1 MAHKEYGTR
10 RYTTTEAVNVELG
23 QLGFDFVT
31 GADGVQTG
39 SWVGIKAVNG
49 AAELATGVTATGDD
63 ISTNII
69 LQDGDI
75 IYGPFTSFNLANGG
89 DNVIAYRG

>member
-1 MAHKEYGTR
+1 MKRDYGTR

-23 QLGFDFVT
+23 QLGFDFVAGT
-31 GADGVQTG
+31 AVQTG

-49 AAELATGVTATGDD
+49 AAELQTGVTSAGDD

-75 IYGPFTSFNLANGG
+75 IYGPFTSFNLANAP

>member
-23 QLGFDFVT
+23 QLGFDFVAGT
-31 GADGVQTG
+31 GGNTG

-49 AAELATGVTATGDD
+49 AAELQTGVTDAGDD
-63 ISTNII
+63 ISTNIT

-75 IYGPFTSFNLANGG
+75 IYGPFTSFNLQNAG
-89 DNVIAYRG
+89 DEVIAYRG

>member
-23 QLGFDFVT
+23 QLGFDFI
-31 GADGVQTG
+31 DGTTPV
-39 SWVGIKAVNG
+39 VGVWIGLKAVNG
-49 AAELATGVTATGDD
+49 TAELAAATTAAGDD
-63 ISTNII
+63 VVTNII

-75 IYGPFTSFNLANGG
+75 LYAPFTAFTLANAT
-89 DNVIAYRG
+89 DQVIAYRG

>member
-23 QLGFDFVT
+23 QLGFDFV
-31 GADGVQTG
+31 DGITQQTG
-39 SWVGIKAVNG
+39 NWVGIKAVNG
-49 AAELATGVTATGDD
+49 TAEIDTASTSAGDD

-75 IYGPFTSFNLANGG
+75 IYAPFTAFKLANGT
-89 DNVIAYRG
+89 DQVIAYRG